1 MVQGLRLRL
10 RSGVVVQIY
19 GQGLWSLKFRVYVY
33 AVNEKIRLFK
43 TMGIWTWFYVYAPES
58 LILIL

>member
-19 GQGLWSLKFRVYVY
+19 GQGLWSLKFRVYVF
-33 AVNEKIRLFK
+33 AVNEKIGLF
-43 TMGIWTWFYVYAPES
+43 
-58 LILIL
+58 